1 MRKSKSGN
9 KNTVV
14 VICIVILLILA
25 AIAGV
30 IAAKRAGADKGI
42 KGQLNELNER
52 VETLVNNAEKPHEQG
67 RITTDDYN
75 EILKLKDMT
84 QEAIDMVNSKD
95 YDVDEINDKIFL
107 INDGLN
113 KYEQLIDSLGTVDDD
128 ADAYC
133 NYVKDA
139 ADLLEPYMRKAL
151 DEGKITQERYDEFK
165 SLYED
170 IEVIMRQPTES
181 DISTLKEILQKMAVM
196 GSQVGAPPDLMDTLI
211 EYKGDDVI
219 EDDTDETTE
228 ATTVKSEEKTTAKSA
243 EKTTE
248 KAVQSQTKAPLTS
261 DVSQLVASVIDFQ
274 NESSQRYEKGE
285 ISEEEYR
292 NIIQLGIEAAQIKED
307 MEKGGNTEELNKKA
321 EDVKT
326 RTYAVAQ
333 KVNSQY
339 ADEFK

>member
-1 MRKSKSGN
+1 MKKSKSGN

-14 VICIVILLILA
+14 IICIVILLILA

-30 IAAKRAGADKGI
+30 ITAKKAGADKGI
-42 KGQLNELNER
+42 KEQLSELYTR
-52 VETLVNNAEKPHEQG
+52 AETLVNNAEKPHEQG

-75 EILKLKDMT
+75 EIIKLKDMT
-84 QEAIDMVNSKD
+84 QEAIDMVDSKD

-113 KYEQLIDSLGTVDDD
+113 KYEELIESLGTVDDD
-128 ADAYC
+128 ADEYC

-139 ADLLEPYMRKAL
+139 ADLLEPYMQKAL

-170 IEVIMRQPTES
+170 IEVIMRQPTQS

-196 GSQVGAPPDLMDTLI
+196 GSQVGAPPDLMDTLT
-211 EYKGDDVI
+211 EYKGDDAV

-228 ATTVKSEEKTTAKSA
+228 ATTVKSEEKATQ
-243 EKTTE
+243 KTTE
-248 KAVQSQTKAPLTS
+248 KVAQSETKAPLS
-261 DVSQLVASVIDFQ
+261 NDVSQLIASVIDFQ

-285 ISEEEYR
+285 ITEEQYR
-292 NIIQLGIEAAQIKED
+292 SIIQLGIEAAQIKEE

-333 KVNSQY
+333 KVNSEY
-339 ADEFK
+339 ADSFK